1 MAVEL
6 SVAEKL
12 KQLYELQLVDSQI
25 NKIEILKG
33 ELPVEVEDLS
43 DEIQGLET
51 RIKRLQSQIKDLEQE
66 ASKHQINI
74 KEAEALI
81 QRYQQQMDNVK
92 NNREFEA
99 LTKELEMQNLEIQ
112 LSEKKHKQSKA
123 DVVAKQETLKAAEER
138 MDGKLKELETKKVEL
153 SKIIEKTEKE
163 EQRLHG
169 ISQKVRTNIED
180 RLVKAYDK
188 IRHSYRNG
196 LAVVTVE
203 RNSCGGCFN
212 KIPPQLQLEIAQR
225 KKIIA
230 CEHCGRILV
239 DDQLIA
245 EVTAADLQTAAAI
258 EIDD

>member
-1 MAVEL
+1 MAEL
-6 SVAEKL
+6 TVAEKL
-12 KQLYELQLVDSQI
+12 KDLFELQLVDSQI

-51 RIKRLQSQIKDLEQE
+51 RIKRLQNQVKDLDQE
-66 ASKHQINI
+66 ADKHEANI
-74 KEAEALI
+74 KEAQNLI
-81 QRYQQQMDNVK
+81 HRYQQQLDNVK

-112 LSEKKHKQSKA
+112 LSEKKIKQSNIEIQ
-123 DVVAKQETLKAAEER
+123 AKQETLKAAEDR
-138 MDGKLKELETKKVEL
+138 MEHKLKELETKKVEL

-163 EQRLHG
+163 EKRLRD
-169 ISQKVRTNIED
+169 IAEKVRQHIEV

-188 IRHSYRNG
+188 IRHSYSNG

-203 RNSCGGCFN
+203 RNACGGCFN
-212 KIPPQLQLEIAQR
+212 KIPPQLQLEIGQR

-239 DDQLIA
+239 DDQLA
-245 EVTAADLQTAAAI
+245 SEVTAAEMEAALIDL
-258 EIDD
+258 DD